1 MPTVKIVLHQGAAF
15 FTEASNNPADKAL
28 VEGGAPAQAQDP
40 LATPNQ
46 PSTDTLLASL
56 KLSQRHRPC
65 ELT

>member
-40 LATPNQ
+40 FAIANQ
-46 PSTDTLLASL
+46 PSTDILLANL
-56 KLSQRHRPC
+56 
-65 ELT
+65 